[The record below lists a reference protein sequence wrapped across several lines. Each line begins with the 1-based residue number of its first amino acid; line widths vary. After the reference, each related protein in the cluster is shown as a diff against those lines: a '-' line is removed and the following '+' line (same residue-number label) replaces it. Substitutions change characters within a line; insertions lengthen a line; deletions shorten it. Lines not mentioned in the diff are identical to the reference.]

1 MAIPCIVATPR
12 ADALADFL
20 KGLSASGE
28 LAVEVA
34 GTAGAALESVKS
46 CASGLVVVDEGL
58 PDRDP
63 VPLVIDVLMANAMF
77 NTAMITSMDPDEFE
91 DKTEGYGV
99 LRAVPFQPSE
109 KDGQELCAQA
119 ADVIGCQ

>member
-1 MAIPCIVATPR
+1 MPIPCIVITPR
-12 ADALADFL
+12 ADGLADFL

-34 GTAGAALESVKS
+34 GDSASALEKVKS

-58 PDRDP
+58 PDRES
-63 VPLVIDVLMANAMF
+63 VPMVVDVLMANAMF

-119 ADVIGCQ
+119 VDVIGCQ